1 MTIEHHTFELADGV
15 TEESFLDADRR
26 VQQEFAPF
34 QDGFTRRTTAR
45 DGDTWLV
52 ETLWYS
58 ADHAEHAL
66 TSEHP
71 AVAALR
77 ACIDASTE
85 SVRRYED
92 LGG

>member
-1 MTIEHHTFELADGV
+1 MTIEHHTFRLADGV
-15 TEESFLDADRR
+15 SEEEFRDADRT

-34 QDGFTRRTTAR
+34 QEGFARRTTAR

-58 ADHAEHAL
+58 VEHAEAAM
-66 TSEHP
+66 TSDHS

-77 ACIDASTE
+77 ACVDPESE
-85 SVRRYED
+85 SVRRYETLD
-92 LGG
+92 

>member
-1 MTIEHHTFELADGV
+1 MTIEHHTFQLATGV
-15 TEESFLDADRR
+15 SEDDFLDADRR

-34 QDGFTRRTTAR
+34 QEGFARRTTAR
-45 DGDTWLV
+45 DGDTWLI

-58 ADHAEHAL
+58 AAHAEAAM
-66 TSEHP
+66 TSDDA
-71 AVAALR
+71 AVQALR
-77 ACIDASTE
+77 ACIDPSTE

>member
-1 MTIEHHTFELADGV
+1 MTIEHHTFRLADGV
-15 TEESFLDADRR
+15 TEERFLDADRR

-34 QDGFTRRTTAR
+34 QEGFIRRTTAR

-58 ADHAEHAL
+58 PDHAEAAL
-66 TSEHP
+66 TADDP
-71 AVAALR
+71 AVVALR
-77 ACIDASTE
+77 ACIDPATE